1 MLYVILATHFQ
12 ASTRPH
18 PQPPTPAGSKQKYR
32 AERGE
37 DPTMKQTV
45 PFLVVVKY
53 LESVILVPYLWPD
66 SARQKKR

>member
-1 MLYVILATHFQ
+1 MKGREQ
-12 ASTRPH
+12 
-18 PQPPTPAGSKQKYR
+18 GD
-32 AERGE
+32 E
-37 DPTMKQTV
+37 PTMEHTV